1 MEPLRSL
8 AVGRSNRFLVGCAI
22 ESERLVGLAFGHSP
36 RLWCAL
42 SRVTAGRTWP
52 ATRIGAITPEPAIGR
67 AAALMRRTAM
77 LGGAGSLARPLALRR
92 AGMAGLATDAVAESA
107 ARLVPEEVRDEPKR
121 ERNGQ
126 QDRGD
131 DNSGDDKQCRQS
143 DERRGHADDNRAIL
157 HSYVRGRMRVKLSGK
172 TANRASAPF
181 MPAGV
186 RVRDMPTAD
195 RETVTGIPP
204 GIAASRAE
212 LTPMLSQYAD
222 LCAAHEDALV
232 LFQVGD
238 FYEAF
243 CEAAETVARVC
254 EVTLTER
261 SDSTGDYAMAGIPI
275 DNAGP
280 YLETLLDAGYRV
292 ALGDQVEDAAQASG
306 LVDRAVTEVMTP
318 GTVVEADLLE
328 SGTTNYVAAVAGG
341 DSVTEADTSGDG
353 GDGDVA
359 ASRVGLAAV
368 DVSTGECLVT
378 AGDPESIAG
387 ELDRIAPAEL
397 IAGPDAPVFEP
408 TDAEHGWTTHDH
420 DSGAFERRAATE
432 RLEPYLSAPD
442 RRFEE
447 DSALR
452 AAGAVLAYAEY
463 TQGDDGPLSYVTR
476 IRRYDP
482 RDRLRLDAAAQRSLE
497 LFENRGLGAS
507 DTLFD
512 VIDQT
517 NCALGRRCI
526 ERWLRRPLV
535 DADAISGRHEVV
547 EELTDRTLVKEA
559 VADALSAAYDLERLV
574 GRVSRSRAD
583 ARDLRSLHATL
594 AVVPEVKAVLSGVSE
609 ETDATADPDALP
621 RTDHLRDLHD
631 RLDELSAIREL
642 IDSAIAADPPQE
654 ITDGGV
660 IRTGFDGDLD
670 DLRATEREGRE
681 WIADLE
687 ARERE
692 RTGIDSL
699 SVGHTQVHGYYIEVT
714 DANLDRVPDDYR
726 RRQTLKN
733 SERYVTPELKE
744 REDAIVGATERADA
758 MEYELFVDIRERV
771 ADETERIQALADALA
786 EIDALASLAT
796 VAVEGGYVR
805 PEIVDEPGAGIE
817 IEGGRHPVVERTE
830 ESFVPNDASLPR
842 GSVTVITG
850 PNMSGKSTY
859 MRSVALAVVLAQ
871 TGSFVPAQ
879 AATLP
884 VFDRLFTRVGA
895 SDDIAGGQSTFMREM
910 SELTE
915 ILHDA
920 GPDSLVLLDEVGR
933 GTATTDGR
941 AIARAAAE
949 FVHDELGATTLF
961 ATHYH
966 ELTDLADDRDR
977 VRNLH
982 FAATRE
988 DGDVTFLHRVVPGV
1002 SPSSYGVEVAEL
1014 AGVPAPVVARARSL
1028 VADETGE
1035 TGDDTEGSPDTDA
1048 KRGTGPRPDTDI
1060 KNARDMADDA
1070 TDTGSD
1076 STRAAE
1082 GTPDLAADIRDLDL
1096 ACMTPIEALN
1106 ALHDL
1111 QLRATDDG

>member
-1 MEPLRSL
+1 
-8 AVGRSNRFLVGCAI
+8 
-22 ESERLVGLAFGHSP
+22 
-36 RLWCAL
+36 
-42 SRVTAGRTWP
+42 
-52 ATRIGAITPEPAIGR
+52 
-67 AAALMRRTAM
+67 
-77 LGGAGSLARPLALRR
+77 
-92 AGMAGLATDAVAESA
+92 
-107 ARLVPEEVRDEPKR
+107 
-121 ERNGQ
+121 
-126 QDRGD
+126 
-131 DNSGDDKQCRQS
+131 
-143 DERRGHADDNRAIL
+143 
-157 HSYVRGRMRVKLSGK
+157 
-172 TANRASAPF
+172 
-181 MPAGV
+181 
-186 RVRDMPTAD
+186 MPTAD
-195 RETVTGIPP
+195 RETVTGLPP
-204 GIAASRAE
+204 GIAAARDE

-222 LCAAHEDALV
+222 LCAAHGDALV

-261 SDSTGDYAMAGIPI
+261 SDSTGDYPMAGIPI

-292 ALGDQVEDAAQASG
+292 ALGDQVEDAEQASG
-306 LVDRAVTEVMTP
+306 LVDRAVTEVITP
-318 GTVVEADLLE
+318 GTVVEDDLLDA
-328 SGTTNYVAAVAGG
+328 GTTNYVAAVAGG
-341 DSVTEADTSGDG
+341 DGRSDDRTAEDAGYDEWAGPAGCD
-353 GDGDVA
+353 
-359 ASRVGLAAV
+359 ASVGLAAV

-378 AGDPESIAG
+378 AGDPETVAG

-397 IAGPDAPVFEP
+397 IVGPDAPAFDP
-408 TDAEHGWTTHDH
+408 ADANRGWTTHDH
-420 DSGAFERRAATE
+420 DPGVFDLRAATE
-432 RLEPYLSAPD
+432 RLEPYLPSPD
-442 RRFEE
+442 RRFDE
-447 DSALR
+447 DAALR

-512 VIDQT
+512 VLDRT
-517 NCALGRRCI
+517 NCALGRRCL

-535 DADAISGRHEVV
+535 DPDAIAGRHDAV
-547 EELTDRTLVKEA
+547 EELVDRTLVREA
-559 VADALSAAYDLERLV
+559 VGDSLAAAYDLERLV
-574 GRVSRSRAD
+574 GRVSRGRAD

-594 AVVPEVKAVLSGVSE
+594 AVVPELKAVLSGVSD
-609 ETDATADPDALP
+609 ETDATTDAGGADTEDADALP
-621 RTDHLRDLHD
+621 QSDHLRDLRG
-631 RLDELSAIREL
+631 RLDELEEIRAL
-642 IDSAIAADPPQE
+642 IDSAIAVDPPQE
-654 ITDGGV
+654 ITEGGV
-660 IRTGFDGDLD
+660 IREGFDADLD

-714 DANLDRVPDDYR
+714 DANRDRVPDDYR

-758 MEYELFVDIRERV
+758 MEYDLFVDVRERV
-771 ADETERIQALADALA
+771 ADETERIQALADAIS

-796 VAVEGGYVR
+796 VAVESGYVR
-805 PEIVDEPGAGIE
+805 PEIVDDPDAGIE
-817 IEGGRHPVVERTE
+817 IEGGRHPVVERSE
-830 ESFVPNDASLPR
+830 ASFVPNDATLPR
-842 GSVTVITG
+842 GSVTLITG

-879 AATLP
+879 AAELP

-966 ELTDLADDRDR
+966 ELTDLADRHDR

-982 FAATRE
+982 FAATRD

-1002 SPSSYGVEVAEL
+1002 SSSSYGVEVAEL
-1014 AGVPAPVVARARSL
+1014 AGVPTPVVERARSI
-1028 VADETGE
+1028 VAGE
-1035 TGDDTEGSPDTDA
+1035 GRGATDDSSNTDA
-1048 KRGTGPRPDTDI
+1048 DTPDAALDEFIDENTENVGTAG
-1060 KNARDMADDA
+1060 DMS
-1070 TDTGSD
+1070 GESSD
-1076 STRAAE
+1076 PGGEDTRAAE
-1082 GTPDLAADIRDLDL
+1082 DPPDLIADLRDLDI
-1096 ACMTPIEALN
+1096 ARMTPIEALN
-1106 ALHDL
+1106 TLHDL
-1111 QLRATDDG
+1111 QSRADDDG

>member
-1 MEPLRSL
+1 
-8 AVGRSNRFLVGCAI
+8 
-22 ESERLVGLAFGHSP
+22 
-36 RLWCAL
+36 
-42 SRVTAGRTWP
+42 
-52 ATRIGAITPEPAIGR
+52 
-67 AAALMRRTAM
+67 
-77 LGGAGSLARPLALRR
+77 
-92 AGMAGLATDAVAESA
+92 
-107 ARLVPEEVRDEPKR
+107 
-121 ERNGQ
+121 
-126 QDRGD
+126 
-131 DNSGDDKQCRQS
+131 
-143 DERRGHADDNRAIL
+143 
-157 HSYVRGRMRVKLSGK
+157 
-172 TANRASAPF
+172 
-181 MPAGV
+181 
-186 RVRDMPTAD
+186 MPTAD
-195 RETVTGIPP
+195 RETVTGLPP
-204 GIAASRAE
+204 GIAAARDE

-261 SDSTGDYAMAGIPI
+261 SDSTGDYPMAGIPI

-306 LVDRAVTEVMTP
+306 LVDRAVTEVITP

-341 DSVTEADTSGDG
+341 TSDDEPSDRSHGASDT
-353 GDGDVA
+353 A
-359 ASRVGLAAV
+359 VGLAAV

-378 AGDPESIAG
+378 AGDPETIAG

-397 IAGPDAPVFEP
+397 IAGPDAPGFDP
-408 TDAEHGWTTHDH
+408 ADADRGWTTHDY
-420 DSGAFERRAATE
+420 DPGVFDRRAATE
-432 RLEPYLSAPD
+432 RLEPYLPSPG
-442 RRFEE
+442 RRFDE
-447 DSALR
+447 DAALR

-476 IRRYDP
+476 LRRYDP

-497 LFENRGLGAS
+497 LFENRGIGAS

-512 VIDQT
+512 ALDET
-517 NCALGRRCI
+517 SCALGRRCL
-526 ERWLRRPLV
+526 ERWLRRPLI
-535 DADAISGRHEVV
+535 DADAIRSRHDAVG
-547 EELTDRTLVKEA
+547 ELADRTLVREG
-559 VADALSAAYDLERLV
+559 VADALGTAYDLERLV
-574 GRVSRSRAD
+574 GRISRGRAD

-594 AVVPEVKAVLSGVSE
+594 AVVPELKATLAGTNGVGGPESGG
-609 ETDATADPDALP
+609 DADADADANFP
-621 RTDHLRDLHD
+621 RTDHLRDLRD
-631 RLDELSAIREL
+631 RLDELTEVREL
-642 IDSAIAADPPQE
+642 IDDAIAANPPPE
-654 ITDGGV
+654 ITEGGV
-660 IRTGFDGDLD
+660 IREGFDGDLD

-681 WIADLE
+681 WVAELE
-687 ARERE
+687 ASERE

-699 SVGHTQVHGYYIEVT
+699 SVGHNQVHGYYIEVT

-733 SERYVTPELKE
+733 SERYYTPELKE
-744 REDAIVGATERADA
+744 REEEIVGAAERADA
-758 MEYELFVDIRERV
+758 LEYELFVDVRDRV
-771 ADETERIQALADALA
+771 ASETERIQGLADALA
-786 EIDALASLAT
+786 ELDALRSLAT
-796 VAVEGGYVR
+796 VAVEGDYVR
-805 PEIVDEPGAGIE
+805 PEIVADPAAAPEAGVE
-817 IEGGRHPVVERTE
+817 IEGGRHPVVERAE
-830 ESFVPNDASLPR
+830 ESFVPNDADLPR
-842 GSVTVITG
+842 GSIAVITG

-879 AATLP
+879 AASLP

-949 FVHDELGATTLF
+949 FIHDELGATALF

-966 ELTDLADDRDR
+966 DLTDLAAERER
-977 VRNLH
+977 AFNLH
-982 FAATRE
+982 FTATRE
-988 DGDVTFLHRVVPGV
+988 DGDVTFLHRIVPGV
-1002 SPSSYGVEVAEL
+1002 SSSSYGVEVAEL
-1014 AGVPAPVVARARSL
+1014 AGVPAPVVDRARSIVTGEGGGTRAADAPDATLGEFVSESAGDANATDSGDADPDRSEGPPNAEDESTGVAGENPGL
-1028 VADETGE
+1028 VAD
-1035 TGDDTEGSPDTDA
+1035 
-1048 KRGTGPRPDTDI
+1048 
-1060 KNARDMADDA
+1060 
-1070 TDTGSD
+1070 
-1076 STRAAE
+1076 
-1082 GTPDLAADIRDLDL
+1082 LRDLDI
-1096 ACMTPIEALN
+1096 ARMTPVEALN

-1111 QLRATDDG
+1111 QSRTDDGERNDG